1 MKYLIK
7 FRLGKSIF
15 ERAIDPRFYIDDLKE
30 LGQVEVDIIKE
41 NIPEPEEEPT
51 DEHVF
56 HADVVLETER
66 PKEDI
71 LELLEFILEDGVEVE
86 QLEGGDGKDEGSVA
100 DEKTEEEKKSG
111 EIPESL
117 LENYKLETEEILSR
131 LSSSLE
137 ELASSPGS
145 LELINEVF
153 RSFHTLKGNTGL
165 ILSYGEEPNLK
176 NMFEITHRA
185 ETVLQKA
192 RDSGIGL
199 TSRQVEILQE
209 LVDRLDDLFLA
220 FSEGTEEDVEDV
232 YELLEE
238 LGQSSEKS
246 KELSKGEGLPSDISA
261 LLNVASQY
269 IPVFRELCS
278 KGEISEEEA
287 EFFRRALITLY
298 KLTKELG
305 FEELNSKIKNL
316 QNAFG
321 NIDFKEFCEHLEEL
335 ANDLQRLVDTQS
347 KRKEEKREE
356 KKSFDTAKYIAKS
369 NYLRVEEGLVKELM
383 DIVGELSVF
392 KEWMYLFVD
401 KLQKVYKVPEA
412 SKELKDNIHRF
423 RSLMESL
430 QRTVLEMRMIPL
442 STLFERF
449 PKLVRDLSKMLG
461 KKVKLTVEG
470 GETKLDK
477 VIVERIAEP
486 MIHLIRN
493 SIDHGIETLEERER
507 LGKSPEGNIKI
518 KAYQEGGSVVIE
530 VSDDGKGIDVEKV
543 KQKAIEKG
551 LHTKEELDSMSEEE
565 IVQLIFHPGFST
577 KDQATELSGRGVG
590 MDVVASTLREFG
602 GEVYIET
609 EKLVGTTVKMVL
621 PLTLAIRKIL
631 LVRIGD
637 VIFGVPA
644 ESVGEVFKIG
654 RDKIKTLKGLRVV
667 YHRDRVLELEFL
679 SEKLGI
685 NSSANGSITLL
696 IDNELTQGIVVD
708 EVISTIDAVVKPIPD
723 VIPTSEDISGVTIL
737 GDGSIV
743 YVLEILK

>member
-7 FRLGKSIF
+7 FRLGKSVF
-15 ERAIDPRFYIDDLKE
+15 ERAIDPRFYLDDLRE
-30 LGQVEVDIIKE
+30 LGNTEVEIIKE

-56 HADVVLETER
+56 HADVVLETDR
-66 PKEDI
+66 PKEEI

-86 QLEGGDGKDEGSVA
+86 ELEGGEQPRQ
-100 DEKTEEEKKSG
+100 EEEKKEEEKKESG
-111 EIPESL
+111 GEVPESL

-137 ELASSPGS
+137 ELAQAPGS

-176 NMFEITHRA
+176 AIFEITHKA
-185 ETVLQKA
+185 ESVLQKA

-199 TSRQVEILQE
+199 SSRQVEILQE

-220 FSEGTEEDVEDV
+220 FSEGGEEDVEDV
-232 YELLEE
+232 YELLDE

-246 KELSKGEGLPSDISA
+246 KDMGKGEGLPSDLSA
-261 LLNVASQY
+261 LVNVASQY

-278 KGEISEEEA
+278 KGEINEEEA
-287 EFFRRALITLY
+287 DFFRRALITLY

-305 FEELNSKIKNL
+305 FDQLNEKIKNL

-335 ANDLQRLVDTQS
+335 ANDLQRLVES
-347 KRKEEKREE
+347 KKEKKEEKKEE
-356 KKSFDTAKYIAKS
+356 KKSFDTAKYISKS
-369 NYLRVEEGLVKELM
+369 NYLRVEESLVKELM

-401 KLQKVYKVPEA
+401 KLQKTYGVPEA

-423 RSLMESL
+423 RSLMEGL

-449 PKLVRDLSKMLG
+449 PKLVRDLSRMLG
-461 KKVKLTVEG
+461 KKVKLSIEG

-493 SIDHGIETLEERER
+493 AIDHGIETLEERER
-507 LGKSPEGNIKI
+507 LGKPPEGSITI

-530 VSDDGKGIDVEKV
+530 VADDGRGIDVDKV
-543 KQKAIEKG
+543 KKKAIEKG
-551 LHTKEELDSMSEEE
+551 LHTQEELESMSEEE

-602 GEVYIET
+602 GEVFVET
-609 EKLVGTTVKMVL
+609 KKMAGTTVKMVL

-631 LVRIGD
+631 LVRIGE

-644 ESVGEVFKIG
+644 ESVGEVFKIT

-685 NSSANGSITLL
+685 KSTANGSITLL

-723 VIPTSEDISGVTIL
+723 VIPTSDDISGVTIL

-743 YVLEILK
+743 YVLEVLK